1 MHRSPAE
8 LGSELED
15 RLRFEMLLTE
25 LSARFVS
32 VSSASIDDEIVSAL
46 RQIVEVLD
54 LDRSVLGQLAQGGG
68 GFVHTHRWYRPGL
81 VPLSESAVKDLPW
94 MASMLARGEAV
105 CISHIDDL
113 PAEAV
118 KEKEAGLR
126 FGLLSN
132 ATFPLKV
139 GGKLI
144 GAISFGT
151 MHRERE
157 WADALVSRLRLF
169 VEMIGN
175 ALARTRAEQATQ
187 NALDEVRHLRDQLQR
202 ENVYLQQEVKAVRGH
217 AHLIGESV
225 ALRTVLTQVEQV
237 ATTTA
242 TVLLTGE
249 TGTGKELIASA
260 IHDFSPRAARPMI
273 RVNCAAIP
281 ETLIESELF
290 GREKGAYTGALS
302 RQVGRFEVA
311 HGSTLFLDE
320 IGELPSAVQV
330 KLLRVLQEKQI
341 ERLGSSKPVSV
352 DVRIIA
358 ATNRD
363 LERAVSQN
371 TFRSDLYYRLNVFPV
386 KIPALRE
393 RPEDIPT
400 LIESFVREFS
410 KTLGKC
416 VESINKRVIEALQ
429 RYEWPGNIRELR
441 NTVERAVI
449 IANSPRLR
457 IGVPKP
463 SPSAASASLA
473 MEDIEREH
481 LRKVLEMTGWRVR
494 GKNGAA
500 EILDL
505 KPSTLESRMSKF
517 NLSRRNG
524 HSNR

>member
-1 MHRSPAE
+1 MHFPFEE
-8 LGSELED
+8 LRAELED

-25 LSARFVS
+25 LSARFVG

-46 RQIVEVLD
+46 RQIVEALD
-54 LDRSVLGQLAQGGG
+54 LDRSVLGQLAESGK
-68 GFVHTHRWYRPGL
+68 GFVHTHCWYRPGL

-105 CISHIDDL
+105 CISHIADL

-157 WADALVSRLRLF
+157 WANGLVSRLRVF

-175 ALARTRAEQATQ
+175 ALARTRAERATQ
-187 NALDEVRHLRDQLQR
+187 YALDEVRNLRDQLQR
-202 ENVYLQQEVKAVRGH
+202 ENLYLQQEVKAVRGH
-217 AHLIGESV
+217 AHLIGES
-225 ALRTVLTQVEQV
+225 TVLRNLLEQIEQV
-237 ATTTA
+237 AGTTA
-242 TVLLTGE
+242 TVLLSGE
-249 TGTGKELIASA
+249 TGTGKELAASA
-260 IHDFSPRAARPMI
+260 IHDSSPRASRSMI

-320 IGELPSAVQV
+320 VGELPHAAQV
-330 KLLRVLQEKQI
+330 KLLRVLQERQI
-341 ERLGSSKPVSV
+341 ERLGSSKSIPV

-363 LERAVSQN
+363 LEIAVREGK
-371 TFRSDLYYRLNVFPV
+371 FRDDLYYRLNVFPI
-386 KIPALRE
+386 KIPPLRE
-393 RPEDIPT
+393 RPDDIPV
-400 LIESFVREFS
+400 LIESFVNEFA
-410 KTLGKC
+410 KAFGKNI
-416 VESINKRVIEALQ
+416 ESIDKSSIDAL
-429 RYEWPGNIRELR
+429 RFYEWPGNIRELR
-441 NTVERAVI
+441 NAVERAVI
-449 IANSPRLR
+449 LANGPRLR
-457 IGVPKP
+457 ISLPKSSGNGTKP
-463 SPSAASASLA
+463 ILS
-473 MEDIEREH
+473 MEDNEREH
-481 LRKVLEMTGWRVR
+481 LRKVLEMTSWRIR
-494 GKNGAA
+494 GKDGAA
-500 EILDL
+500 EILNV
-505 KPSTLESRMSKF
+505 KPTTLESRITKL
-517 NLSRRNG
+517 NLRKNTIQ
-524 HSNR
+524 

>member
-1 MHRSPAE
+1 MNRTPAE
-8 LGSELED
+8 LRVELEE
-15 RLRFEMLLTE
+15 RLRFEMLLTD

-32 VSSASIDDEIVSAL
+32 VSSASIDDEIVSSL
-46 RQIVEVLD
+46 GQIVEALD
-54 LDRSVLGQLAQGGG
+54 LDRSVLGQLAEGGK

-81 VPLSESAVKDLPW
+81 VPLSEEVVKDLPW

-105 CISHIDDL
+105 CVSHIDDL
-113 PAEAV
+113 PEEASR
-118 KEKEAGLR
+118 EKEAGRR

-139 GGKLI
+139 GGQLI
-144 GAISFGT
+144 GAVSFGT

-157 WADALVSRLRLF
+157 WEESLVSRLRLF

-175 ALARTRAEQATQ
+175 ALARTRAERATQ
-187 NALDEVRHLRDQLQR
+187 HALDEVRNLRDQLQR

-217 AHLIGESV
+217 AHLIGESTAV
-225 ALRTVLTQVEQV
+225 RNVLEQVEQV
-237 ATTTA
+237 AATTA
-242 TVLLTGE
+242 TVLLIGE
-249 TGTGKELIASA
+249 TGTGKELVASA
-260 IHDFSPRAARPMI
+260 IHDSSPRAARPMI

-311 HGSTLFLDE
+311 HGSSLFLDE
-320 IGELPSAVQV
+320 VGELPHAVQV

-341 ERLGSSKPVSV
+341 ERLGSSKPISV

-363 LERAVSQN
+363 LEAAVREN
-371 TFRSDLYYRLNVFPV
+371 RFRDDLYYRLNVFPI
-386 KIPALRE
+386 KIPPLRE
-393 RPEDIPT
+393 RPEDIPG
-400 LIESFVREFS
+400 LIESFVHEFA
-410 KTLGKC
+410 KAFGKNI
-416 VESINKRVIEALQ
+416 ESIDKRSVDAL
-429 RYEWPGNIRELR
+429 RFYKWPGNIRELR

-449 IANSPRLR
+449 VANSPRLQ
-457 IGVPKP
+457 ISVPK
-463 SPSAASASLA
+463 SPTNGTTVSLA

-481 LRKVLEMTGWRVR
+481 LRKVLEMTGWRIR
-494 GKNGAA
+494 GKDGAA

-505 KPSTLESRMSKF
+505 KPSTLESRMAKF
-517 NLSRRNG
+517 NLSRKN
-524 HSNR
+524 SSIN

>member
-1 MHRSPAE
+1 MHRTAEELRAE
-8 LGSELED
+8 LGEQ
-15 RLRFEMLLTE
+15 LRFETLLTD

-32 VSSASIDDEIVSAL
+32 VSAASVDDEIVSAL
-46 RQIVEVLD
+46 GQIVEVLD
-54 LDRSVLGQLAQGGG
+54 LDRSVLGQLVEGGK
-68 GFVHTHRWYRPGL
+68 GFVHTHSWYRPGL
-81 VPLSESAVKDLPW
+81 VPLSEAAVRDLPW
-94 MASMLARGEAV
+94 MASMLARGQAV

-118 KEKEAGLR
+118 KEREAGLR

-139 GGKLI
+139 GGQLI
-144 GAISFGT
+144 GAVSFGT

-157 WADALVSRLRLF
+157 WAEALVGRLRLF

-187 NALDEVRHLRDQLQR
+187 HALDEVRNLRDQLQR

-217 AHLIGESV
+217 AHLIGDSTG
-225 ALRTVLTQVEQV
+225 LRYVLEQVEHV
-237 ATTTA
+237 AATSA

-260 IHDFSPRAARPMI
+260 IHDSSPRAARPMV

-320 IGELPSAVQV
+320 VGELPHAVQV

-341 ERLGSSKPVSV
+341 ERLGSSKPIFV

-363 LERAVSQN
+363 LEAAVREN
-371 TFRSDLYYRLNVFPV
+371 RFRSDLYYRLNVFPI
-386 KIPALRE
+386 KIPPLRE
-393 RPEDIPT
+393 RAVDIPR
-400 LIESFVREFS
+400 LIESFVHEFAKS
-410 KTLGKC
+410 SGKNI
-416 VESINKRVIEALQ
+416 ESIDKRSIDAL
-429 RYEWPGNIRELR
+429 RLYNWPGNVRELH
-441 NTVERAVI
+441 NAIERAVI
-449 IANSPRLR
+449 LANSSRLQ
-457 IGVPKP
+457 ISVPKP
-463 SPSAASASLA
+463 LTNASTISMA

-481 LRKVLEMTGWRVR
+481 LRKVLELTGWRVR
-494 GKNGAA
+494 GKDGAA

-505 KPSTLESRMSKF
+505 KPSTLESRMAKF
-517 NLSRRNG
+517 NLSRKN
-524 HSNR
+524 STIN